1 MAPMKDETRSA
12 IRVLYFVDQI
22 PLADIAH
29 VPGLSRRSVRRAL
42 VSRGGVSRRDPIGP
56 CQKENNS

>member
-29 VPGLSRRSVRRAL
+29 VLGLSRRSVRRAL
-42 VSRGGVSRRDPIGP
+42 VIRGGVSRRDPIGP
-56 CQKENNS
+56 FQKENNS